1 MFENQLLL
9 KYFKKSFLLV
19 IIALTVSSCCKQNPE
34 ILFETEFGNFIVEV
48 YPEKAPIT
56 TTNFL
61 QYVEEERLGDA
72 TFYRA
77 VTMDN
82 QAENDIKI
90 EVIQGGLF
98 EDIHPMYLP
107 PIAHETTV
115 ETGILHKNGT
125 ISMARM
131 EPGTVTCEFFI
142 CVGDQPALDFG
153 GKRNPDGQG
162 FSAFGKVVEG
172 MEIVRKIHQSPLDGQ
187 WLSPKVKILDVQLAD

>member
-1 MFENQLLL
+1 MYENHLLL
-9 KYFKKSFLLV
+9 KYFKKSFLFIVL
-19 IIALTVSSCCKQNPE
+19 ALTVSSCCKQNPK
-34 ILFETEFGNFIVEV
+34 ILFETEYGNIIVEV

-61 QYVEEERLGDA
+61 QYVEENRLQDA

-77 VTMDN
+77 VTMEN
-82 QAENDIKI
+82 QEENDIKI

-107 PIAHETTV
+107 PIIHETTK
-115 ETGILHKNGT
+115 ETGILHEDGV

-142 CVGDQPALDFG
+142 CVGDQPSLDFG

-162 FSAFGKVVEG
+162 FAAFGHVVEG
-172 MEIVRKIHQSPLDGQ
+172 MEIVRKIHQSPVDGQ
-187 WLSPKVKILDVQLAD
+187 WLSPRIKIVNIQSVK